1 MYGKHFNAI
10 FFRKEMPQQDDLIER
25 AKEIYL
31 PLGATW
37 AEQPKRFTFPAGG
50 RVRFRPLET
59 VTDAEKYQGQSITD
73 ACVEEAGNYPD
84 PQPIDRLFGC
94 LRSAHGVP
102 IQLILSANPGG
113 VGHQWLRSRFIDP
126 NPWAWLLLNGQSPAV
141 KR

>member
-37 AEQPKRFTFPAGG
+37 AEQPKRFTFPLVA
-50 RVRFRPLET
+50 VRFRPLET

-102 IQLILSANPGG
+102 I
-113 VGHQWLRSRFIDP
+113 HQY
-126 NPWAWLLLNGQSPAV
+126 
-141 KR
+141 